1 MILLFVVQ
9 SKQDCGDNTLWRSL
23 SGIFFASFG
32 MVGLQQHFTVIF
44 SYYAPKDA
52 RMEITE

>member
-1 MILLFVVQ
+1 MALTFGHI
-9 SKQDCGDNTLWRSL
+9 S
-23 SGIFFASFG
+23 ASFG
-32 MVGLQQHFTVIF
+32 MLGLQQHFTVIF